1 MTTDAPG
8 ELPTFLAAWA
18 VVTAV
23 AVPVV
28 VAGRLLGRR
37 EGFWP
42 RWQVVPFRGT
52 LLDWLILYCGYVLVM
67 SLGIVGLSSA
77 GWLAGLTGRPVPP
90 VMVDAE
96 GYGASLGGVA
106 GAASA
111 ATFRRDSARANQ
123 LRQMAAGFLALPV
136 VLGGAAFL
144 RHVVHDIRP
153 GFDWRSVPADVARGA
168 VAGVAFTP
176 VVHAVYWLSKTL
188 NAAGG
193 GVEQAHP
200 LAETGV
206 GHSAGE
212 IAFFLVSVCL
222 VVPWIEEL
230 LFRGVMLRW
239 LARRQAHAVLVFAVA
254 LAFAATRGVAW
265 EPKLGP
271 TAFVI
276 GLLLLSFAAGW
287 FGSKRPRFPV
297 RTVRAVLA
305 SSALFAAAHSAV
317 WPSPVPL
324 FVLACG
330 LGYLT
335 VRTGRITAAVVAHGL
350 FNAVSSVILIRQ
362 SAS

>member
-1 MTTDAPG
+1 MPTDAPG

-18 VVTAV
+18 IVSAV

-28 VAGRLLGRR
+28 VAVRLLGRR
-37 EGFWP
+37 EAFWP
-42 RWQVVPFRGT
+42 RWAVVPFRGT
-52 LLDWLILYCGYVLVM
+52 LLDWLILYCGYMVVM

-77 GWLAGLTGRPVPP
+77 GFSGRSLTPVT
-90 VMVDAE
+90 VNAADYEV
-96 GYGASLGGVA
+96 SLGAVA
-106 GAASA
+106 GGASA
-111 ATFRRDSARANQ
+111 ATFRTDSAHAIQ

-136 VLGGAAFL
+136 LIGGAAFL

-153 GFDWRSVPADVARGA
+153 GFDRRSLPADVARGA
-168 VAGVAFTP
+168 VAGVVFTP
-176 VVHAVYWLSKTL
+176 VVHAVYWFSKTL
-188 NAAGG
+188 NAAWG

-239 LARRQAHAVLVFAVA
+239 LARRQAHAVLVFAIA
-254 LAFAATRGVAW
+254 LAFAATRGLGW
-265 EPKLGP
+265 DPKIAP
-271 TAFVI
+271 TAFVA
-276 GLLLLSFAAGW
+276 GLMLLSFAVEW
-287 FGSKRPRFPV
+287 LGSKRPRFPV

-362 SAS
+362 SAG

>member
-1 MTTDAPG
+1 MPTDAPG

-18 VVTAV
+18 IVTAV
-23 AVPVV
+23 AVPVA
-28 VAGRLLGRR
+28 VAGRVLGRR
-37 EGFWP
+37 EAFWP
-42 RWQVVPFRGT
+42 RWTLMPFRGT
-52 LLDWLILYCGYVLVM
+52 LLDWLVLYCGYLVVM

-77 GWLAGLTGRPVPP
+77 GLSGHSTPT
-90 VMVDAE
+90 MVNAAAYE
-96 GYGASLGGVA
+96 VALGGVA
-106 GAASA
+106 GGASE
-111 ATFRRDSARANQ
+111 ATHHRDSARANQ

-136 VLGGAAFL
+136 LIGAAAFL

-153 GFDWRSVPADVARGA
+153 GFEWRSVPADVVRGA
-168 VAGVAFTP
+168 VAGVVLTP

-188 NAAGG
+188 NAAWG

-206 GHSAGE
+206 GHSAGA
-212 IAFFLVSVCL
+212 IGFFLASVCF

-230 LFRGVMLRW
+230 LFRGVLLRW

-254 LAFAATRGVAW
+254 LAFAATRGMVW
-265 EPKLGP
+265 DPRLGP
-271 TAFVI
+271 TGFVA
-276 GLLLLSFAAGW
+276 GLVLMSFGVEW
-287 FGSKRPRFPV
+287 LGSKRSRFPV

-362 SAS
+362 SAG

>member
-1 MTTDAPG
+1 MPTDAPG
-8 ELPTFLAAWA
+8 ELPNFLAAWGIA
-18 VVTAV
+18 TAV
-23 AVPVV
+23 AVPGV

-37 EGFWP
+37 EAFWP
-42 RWQVVPFRGT
+42 RWKLVPFRGT
-52 LLDWLILYCGYVLVM
+52 LLDWIILYCGYMVVM

-77 GWLAGLTGRPVPP
+77 GLSGRSVPP
-90 VMVDAE
+90 VTVNAAAYE
-96 GYGASLGGVA
+96 SSLGGVA
-106 GAASA
+106 GGASA
-111 ATFRRDSARANQ
+111 ANFRRDSARANQ
-123 LRQMAAGFLALPV
+123 LRQMAAGFLALPA
-136 VLGGAAFL
+136 LIGGAAFL

-153 GFDWRSVPADVARGA
+153 GFDRRSLPTDVARGA
-168 VAGVAFTP
+168 VAGAVFTP
-176 VVHAVYWLSKTL
+176 VVHAVYWLAKTL
-188 NAAGG
+188 NAEWG

-206 GHSAGE
+206 GRSAGE
-212 IAFFLVSVCL
+212 IACFLVSVCL

-254 LAFAATRGVAW
+254 LAFAATRGMAW
-265 EPKLGP
+265 EPQLGP
-271 TAFVI
+271 TGFVV
-276 GLLLLSFAAGW
+276 GSMLLSFAVEW
-287 FGSKRPRFPV
+287 FGSKRPGFPV

-362 SAS
+362 SAG